1 MPERLIFAALVLAG
15 ATAVASPRAVVA
27 DADARLRAAI
37 AESLR
42 PWLIEVIA
50 EPLAPPDRDAA
61 TIQGA
66 DHGARY
72 VIWREHGE
80 LVVLDLE
87 RGELARRPAPEGAL
101 DPVAAA
107 AAALSVKTM
116 LRLPPPVEVAGSVV
130 KPAPTPRPVVHDDM
144 ELRMSAS
151 SGARYEYGLD
161 GNVALRFGASL
172 ELRPWLDH
180 GWRFAVIGD
189 VGAPAG
195 VDQAG
200 FHGEWWNWS
209 ALLGASWD
217 HVSGAWEVGPWLA
230 AGIEH
235 SSLTGIEMMMSRSEE
250 ALSPALRGGAAARY
264 RMDDLTIGLQLSL
277 ESLLTH
283 TTYTKLDA
291 PAQVFEIP
299 PIGAVL
305 SVVIGYDFPI

>member
-1 MPERLIFAALVLAG
+1 MILATLVLAS

-27 DADARLRAAI
+27 DADTTLRAAI

-50 EPLAPPDRDAA
+50 EPMAPPSREAA
-61 TIQGA
+61 AVQGA
-66 DHGARY
+66 DAGARY

-107 AAALSVKTM
+107 AAALTVKTM
-116 LRLPPPVEVAGSVV
+116 LRLPPPVVGPVATPPPTPT
-130 KPAPTPRPVVHDDM
+130 PAPQEDM

-151 SGARYEYGLD
+151 SGSRFEYGLD

-172 ELRPWLDH
+172 ALRPWLDR

-200 FHGEWWNWS
+200 FHGEWWNWC
-209 ALLGASWD
+209 ALVGASWD

-230 AGIEH
+230 AGVEH
-235 SSLTGIEMMMSRSEE
+235 SNLDGTEMMMTRHEE
-250 ALSPALRGGAAARY
+250 ALSPAVRGGAGARY
-264 RMDDLTIGLQLSL
+264 RIEDLTIGLQLSL
-277 ESLLTH
+277 ETLLTH
-283 TTYTKLDA
+283 TTYTKLAA

-299 PIGAVL
+299 PIGAVM

>member
-1 MPERLIFAALVLAG
+1 VPERLIFAALVLAG

-27 DADARLRAAI
+27 DGDATLRAAI

-116 LRLPPPVEVAGSVV
+116 LRLPAPGTLEVE
-130 KPAPTPRPVVHDDM
+130 RPVPRTVPVPHEAM

-172 ELRPWLDH
+172 ALRPWLDH

-209 ALLGASWD
+209 ALVGASWD

-235 SSLTGIEMMMSRSEE
+235 SSMTGTEMMMPRSEE

-299 PIGAVL
+299 PVGAVL
-305 SVVIGYDFPI
+305 SLVIGYDFPI

>member
-1 MPERLIFAALVLAG
+1 
-15 ATAVASPRAVVA
+15 
-27 DADARLRAAI
+27 LRAAI

-42 PWLIEVIA
+42 PWLIEVVA
-50 EPLAPPDRDAA
+50 EPLAPASREAA
-61 TIQGA
+61 TEQGA
-66 DHGARY
+66 DAGARY

-87 RGELARRPAPEGAL
+87 RGELARRPAPDGSL

-107 AAALSVKTM
+107 AAALTVKTM
-116 LRLPPPVEVAGSVV
+116 LRLPPPVEIGTSVA
-130 KPAPTPRPVVHDDM
+130 KPTPVPTPHEDM
-144 ELRMSAS
+144 ELRTTAS
-151 SGARYEYGLD
+151 TGARFEYGLD

-172 ELRPWLDH
+172 ALRPWLDR

-189 VGAPAG
+189 AGAPAG

-209 ALLGASWD
+209 ALVGASWA
-217 HVSGAWEVGPWLA
+217 HTSGAWEIGPWLA
-230 AGIEH
+230 AGVEH
-235 SSLTGIEMMMSRSEE
+235 SSLSGTEMTTSRREE
-250 ALSPALRGGAAARY
+250 ALSPALRGGATATY
-264 RMDDLTIGLQLSL
+264 RVDDLTVGVQLSI
-277 ESLLTH
+277 ETLLTH

-305 SVVIGYDFPI
+305 SFVIGYDFPI